1 MASEKPHMNLAV
13 IGHIDHGKST
23 AVGRMM
29 FETGA
34 VPAHIIEGYRKEAE
48 SPTSD
53 LIPRNFISRLST
65 ARDTGTS
72 SKT

>member
-1 MASEKPHMNLAV
+1 MNLAV

-23 AVGRMM
+23 TVGRMM

-48 SPTSD
+48 SP
-53 LIPRNFISRLST
+53 RVRLPLNLHGLWT
-65 ARDTGTS
+65 T
-72 SKT
+72 